1 MFKKIFLFSIAGAVL
16 GSVVCF
22 LLAIAGL
29 IINTINEVS
38 ISEMLFTKEIV
49 SSFYLGPVVGGIIGG
64 VIGIIYVISHKI
76 SAISHK

>member
-29 IINTINEVS
+29 IINMINEVS

-49 SSFYLGPVVGGIIGG
+49 SSFYLGPAVGGIIGG
-64 VIGIIYVISHKI
+64 VIGITFTIFKKEHS
-76 SAISHK
+76 